1 MMVFGS
7 PTAASCGVSPAGL
20 PGRPPAGCANDTTE
34 GVRDATLRWARGRA
48 SGQGRPAHQR
58 RGGRPGP
65 GTAAPAGG
73 VTPRRWPHGRS
84 RAPSTTRR
92 SRSPR
97 GLAAYDTPASPSWSR
112 RPANTAT
119 PRPPDRSAAAA
130 TICSCRAA
138 TATATSGPPAG
149 RTSTTRS
156 PCPPSA
162 AHLAGTADGAPT
174 PATPTPG
181 TRRPGTTCPP
191 RAMARALSCPRCAA
205 SPRRP
210 TGRSRDA
217 AGTDPK
223 TPGATAAAS
232 AALGR
237 QAAAAAPATH
247 VINRPGLPRRPAR
260 TQPGPAAKDKPDP

>member
-7 PTAASCGVSPAGL
+7 PAAASCGVSPAGL
-20 PGRPPAGCANDTTE
+20 PGRPPAGCASDTTE
-34 GVRDATLRWARGRA
+34 GVRDATLRWARGGA

-84 RAPSTTRR
+84 RVPSTTRR

-97 GLAAYDTPASPSWSR
+97 GLAATTRPHRQAGQGGQPTPPRQDHRTVGRCRNHLLLPSCYRYRYQRATR
-112 RPANTAT
+112 RPYLHNPEPLPTLS
-119 PRPPDRSAAAA
+119 SAP
-130 TICSCRAA
+130 
-138 TATATSGPPAG
+138 G
-149 RTSTTRS
+149 
-156 PCPPSA
+156 
-162 AHLAGTADGAPT
+162 GTADGAPT

-191 RAMARALSCPRCAA
+191 RAMAWALSCPRCAA
-205 SPRRP
+205 STRRP
-210 TGRSRDA
+210 TRRSRDA

-237 QAAAAAPATH
+237 QAAAAPATH

>member
-1 MMVFGS
+1 LAAVGPARAGGAVAQTGRASMIGFGS
-7 PTAASCGVSPAGL
+7 PAAASCGVSPAGL

-84 RAPSTTRR
+84 RVPSTTRR

-119 PRPPDRSAAAA
+119 PRPLDRRPLPQPSAPAELL
-130 TICSCRAA
+130 
-138 TATATSGPPAG
+138 PLPAG
-149 RTSTTRS
+149 H
-156 PCPPSA
+156 PPPYL
-162 AHLAGTADGAPT
+162 HNPEPLPKEAG
-174 PATPTPG
+174 
-181 TRRPGTTCPP
+181 
-191 RAMARALSCPRCAA
+191 
-205 SPRRP
+205 
-210 TGRSRDA
+210 
-217 AGTDPK
+217 
-223 TPGATAAAS
+223 
-232 AALGR
+232 
-237 QAAAAAPATH
+237 Q
-247 VINRPGLPRRPAR
+247 
-260 TQPGPAAKDKPDP
+260 